1 MQNVTE
7 LNSKISI
14 PNFLDD
20 IHKIECDDSLKIIL
34 ELFGGRFY
42 IVNTLLDF
50 LSDSNN
56 YSILEERYDLVGKI
70 IFELSDKETYKEDW
84 EEFHEKLLKI
94 PDNILLN
101 WLLDYKPG
109 KIKDDA
115 EDIALDWLV
124 TNQFNG
130 KLTNE
135 NFKILKDLFQIADTP
150 KELITF
156 EKNMHFIDE
165 LKLFEDLSFIDKSYT
180 SFSFETNEILEI
192 LKNIVINRKLGDFG
206 HLELF
211 LRLVKWY
218 APTKSIMDS
227 HKYRAFA
234 LEVFEADDDS
244 GVEMFSTN
252 TFQIIQEYF
261 HDINFMDSADE
272 HKQMYQIKVED
283 EANYISKMQSQYPNY
298 RHD

>member
-56 YSILEERYDLVGKI
+56 YSVLEERYDLIGKI
-70 IFELSDKETYKEDW
+70 LFELSDKETYKEDW

-211 LRLVKWY
+211 MRLVKWY

-227 HKYRAFA
+227 HKYRAFV